1 MAPFLRNLFAH
12 SNFYQETFEKLQKK
26 DDFEK
31 EINAR
36 ILYREKNIDIKS
48 PLLVLFG
55 MKYMGGGGTRFI

>member
-1 MAPFLRNLFAH
+1 M
-12 SNFYQETFEKLQKK
+12 FEKLQKK

-31 EINAR
+31 ERNAR

-48 PLLVLFG
+48 PLLVLSG